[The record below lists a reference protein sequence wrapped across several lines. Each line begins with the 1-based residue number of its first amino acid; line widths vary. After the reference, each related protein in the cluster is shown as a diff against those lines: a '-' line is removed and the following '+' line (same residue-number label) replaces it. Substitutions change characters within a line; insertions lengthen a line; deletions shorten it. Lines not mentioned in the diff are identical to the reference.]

1 MWRTV
6 LQSREVQNN
15 KWSDA
20 FTNWLGTPVDPF
32 WWSTGSITDDKDAA
46 FEEYLANI
54 EGVQVKVTV
63 ATDDELPEVVDYHW
77 PWVALDLEQFESLP
91 YLPNGFDQLSMTLF
105 KYSLRTFIAEREKEG
120 KEVRV
125 VLYWSPNGDYLKN

>member
-20 FTNWLGTPVDPF
+20 FTNWLGTPTDPF
-32 WWSTGSITDDKDAA
+32 WWSTGAITDDKDAA

-77 PWVALDLEQFESLP
+77 PWVELDLERLESLP
-91 YLPNGFDQLSMTLF
+91 YLPNGFDQMSMTLF
-105 KYSLRTFIAEREKEG
+105 KYSLRTFVAEKEAEG

-125 VLYWSPNGDYLKN
+125 VLYWSPNGDYLTR

>member
-6 LQSREVQNN
+6 LQSREVQNS

-20 FTNWLGTPVDPF
+20 FTNWLGTPADPF
-32 WWSTGSITDDKDAA
+32 WWSTGSITDDKDET
-46 FEEYLANI
+46 FEQYLANI

-63 ATDDELPEVVDYHW
+63 VTDDELPEVVDYHW

-125 VLYWSPNGDYLKN
+125 VLYWSPNGDYLKH